1 MKEIESLRNVIIDQ
15 LKNGEWEL
23 GYDSFYNKYFKFD
36 NSSSGWYVIVKL
48 NEPHKDN
55 PHIVL
60 KDIMS
65 IWYFYYLKIFYV
77 NKSIRESDKRKQ
89 LKKISEISKKFLDKN
104 KDISRDSKL
113 NEILS

>member
-48 NEPHKDN
+48 NEQYKDN
-55 PHIVL
+55 PQIKL
-60 KDIMS
+60 KNIMS

-77 NKSIRESDKRKQ
+77 NKSVRDSDKRKQ